1 MSKPFLL
8 NVIHLFIFF
17 SSHDIMS
24 PVVPFAL
31 RLSSHLMIGVVRI
44 YREQTKVVWSK
55 YMCLHFFLH
64 TKSWSCFMY
73 KFYKIHDSGIN
84 ILNSISGIT
93 NLKET
98 PSNHFSSM
106 LGFWEI
112 FRFYQIERKHF
123 TGQCTL
129 GGQLHLTLVH
139 EFMNH
144 AYLSVKVTLHI
155 FIFTSQPFNSS
166 PTPLSPP
173 QKNLITVKDYAYV
186 IGNYYIKPLQF
197 I

>member
-55 YMCLHFFLH
+55 YVCLHFFYTLNPDPVLR
-64 TKSWSCFMY
+64 TNFRKFM
-73 KFYKIHDSGIN
+73 IQGIN

-93 NLKET
+93 NLKGT

-112 FRFYQIERKHF
+112 SRF
-123 TGQCTL
+123 
-129 GGQLHLTLVH
+129 
-139 EFMNH
+139 
-144 AYLSVKVTLHI
+144 
-155 FIFTSQPFNSS
+155 
-166 PTPLSPP
+166 
-173 QKNLITVKDYAYV
+173 
-186 IGNYYIKPLQF
+186 
-197 I
+197 

>member
-55 YMCLHFFLH
+55 YVCLYFFYTLNPNPVL
-64 TKSWSCFMY
+64 Y
-73 KFYKIHDSGIN
+73 KFYKIHDSSIN
-84 ILNSISGIT
+84 ILNNIPGIT

-106 LGFWEI
+106 LGFWQI
-112 FRFYQIERKHF
+112 SRF
-123 TGQCTL
+123 
-129 GGQLHLTLVH
+129 
-139 EFMNH
+139 
-144 AYLSVKVTLHI
+144 
-155 FIFTSQPFNSS
+155 
-166 PTPLSPP
+166 
-173 QKNLITVKDYAYV
+173 
-186 IGNYYIKPLQF
+186 
-197 I
+197 